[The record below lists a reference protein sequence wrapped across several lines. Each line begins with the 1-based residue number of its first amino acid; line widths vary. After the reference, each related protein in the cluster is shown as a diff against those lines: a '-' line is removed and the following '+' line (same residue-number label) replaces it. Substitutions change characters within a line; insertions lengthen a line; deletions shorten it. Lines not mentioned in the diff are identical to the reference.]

1 MRKGWLALGLMM
13 LGLLTAAF
21 PAVGRDATA
30 KTTLTI
36 TGMTC
41 GGCAAGVKIQLK
53 RTEGVTAYEVSFE
66 KGEAEV
72 SYDPAK
78 TTPEKIAASVSK
90 TGFGASVEKA
100 GADKVGDGAV
110 KPPEA
115 AADAA
120 CSGASCEQDCCK
132 AARRAATAV
141 QDPEAAGLVSL
152 AHGLAPLATAFN
164 AAKARPRFL
173 AILSPTCGAC
183 VHGAEAVKA
192 TVLPAGSAVD
202 VFIVWAPMLGTD
214 GAAEASR
221 SSATLVAPQVRQYW
235 DPSRQVGASLR
246 KDIFPDAVER
256 MQRSLPKEHFFEQY
270 LVDRDKNQPEW
281 DIYLFFEPGTEW
293 TDRAP
298 LPSRWVR
305 QTALFPKGE
314 DGKLTSLLWTNDY
327 ANAPVEGSLTE
338 QLKRLAARPSARGAV
353 R

>member
-1 MRKGWLALGLMM
+1 MRKGSLTLGLMM

-21 PAVGRDATA
+21 PAAGGDATA

-36 TGMTC
+36 EGMTC

-78 TTPEKIAASVSK
+78 TTPEKIAASVST
-90 TGFGASVEKA
+90 TGFAAAVKKPAADKA
-100 GADKVGDGAV
+100 GDAAV
-110 KPPEA
+110 KPAEGV
-115 AADAA
+115 A

-132 AARRAATAV
+132 GARRAATAV

-152 AHGLAPLATAFN
+152 AQGLAPLATAFN

-173 AILSPTCGAC
+173 AILSPTCSAC
-183 VHGAEAVKA
+183 VHGAEGVKA
-192 TVLPAGSAVD
+192 AVLPAGSAVD

-214 GAAEASR
+214 GAAPAST
-221 SSATLVAPQVRQYW
+221 SSATLAAPQVRQYW
-235 DPSRQVGASLR
+235 DPSRRVGASLR

-256 MQRSLPKEHFFEQY
+256 MQRRSLPKEHFFEQY

-298 LPSRWVR
+298 MPSGWVR
-305 QTALFPKGE
+305 QTALFQKGE
-314 DGKLTSLLWTNDY
+314 SGTLTSLLWTNDY
-327 ANAPVEGSLTE
+327 GNAPVEGSLTE
-338 QLKRLAARPSARGAV
+338 QLERLAGRPARHARE
-353 R
+353 